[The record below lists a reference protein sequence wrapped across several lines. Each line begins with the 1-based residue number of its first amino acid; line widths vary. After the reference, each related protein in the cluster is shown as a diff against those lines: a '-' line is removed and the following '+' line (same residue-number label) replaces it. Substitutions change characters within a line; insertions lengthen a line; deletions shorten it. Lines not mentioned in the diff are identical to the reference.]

1 MMSTLPNSK
10 SIPKGVDVDKIK
22 KLIARKNLAGLAND
36 TKWDELIV
44 SIRSKKEWRPS
55 YRSKSV
61 SGYISGWDTEW
72 YYHLP
77 FPFVGVEWFEISLQ
91 SNSKEPCTEWVID
104 LVTEIGFEYE
114 VKEDKLRIWGYG
126 PKSYEDFWV

>member
-1 MMSTLPNSK
+1 MSTLPNSK

-22 KLIARKNLAGLAND
+22 KLIARKNMAGLAND
-36 TKWDELIV
+36 TKWDELIE
-44 SIRSKKEWRPS
+44 SMRSKKEWRPS

-91 SNSKEPCTEWVID
+91 SKETLINSE
-104 LVTEIGFEYE
+104 F
-114 VKEDKLRIWGYG
+114 RR
-126 PKSYEDFWV
+126 